1 MLEQISEFQF
11 AYQIFTKFQ
20 ILTRVIVLL
29 EEGLQMKS
37 DAGYD
42 QAISA
47 IKIIRNYAKISG
59 DRAVHE
65 LHNFGAIQTL
75 AKSFFS

>member
-1 MLEQISEFQF
+1 
-11 AYQIFTKFQ
+11 
-20 ILTRVIVLL
+20 
-29 EEGLQMKS
+29 MKS

-42 QAISA
+42 QAIYA
-47 IKIIRNYAKISG
+47 IKIIRNYTRIS
-59 DRAVHE
+59 DKVVHE